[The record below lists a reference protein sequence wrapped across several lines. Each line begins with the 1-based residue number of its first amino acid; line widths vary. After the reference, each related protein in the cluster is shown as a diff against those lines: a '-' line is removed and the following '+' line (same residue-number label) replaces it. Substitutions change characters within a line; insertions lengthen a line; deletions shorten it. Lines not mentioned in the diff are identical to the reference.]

1 MNVFIPIGGIGTY
14 APNNNNQGSRFKKLG
29 YRYPKP
35 FINIVGRP
43 MLYWIIDRLSLTSSD
58 TLWIAISTK
67 IAEEMQLAS
76 QLRKEY
82 PKIEIRLVLLDFD
95 TRGAAETLLIM
106 TNAMNEEQM
115 GRKTISLDCDMI
127 YFEDVLKRVREL
139 PEDAG
144 ACVYFEDTGKDEIFS
159 YIKLDA
165 DSRILE
171 IKEKVWS
178 SFPLIFTERDIA

>member
-1 MNVFIPIGGIGTY
+1 
-14 APNNNNQGSRFKKLG
+14 
-29 YRYPKP
+29 
-35 FINIVGRP
+35 
-43 MLYWIIDRLSLTSSD
+43 MLYWIIDRLSLAPAD

-82 PKIEIRLVLLDFD
+82 PEIEIKLVMLDYD

-115 GRKTISLDCDMI
+115 GRPTISLDCDMI
-127 YFEDVLKRVREL
+127 YFDDVLKRVREL
-139 PEDAG
+139 PEGAG
-144 ACVYFEDTGKDEIFS
+144 ACVYFEDMGKDEIFS

-171 IKEKVWS
+171 IKEKVIIH
-178 SFPLIFTERDIA
+178 FPLYTHTHTERDIA